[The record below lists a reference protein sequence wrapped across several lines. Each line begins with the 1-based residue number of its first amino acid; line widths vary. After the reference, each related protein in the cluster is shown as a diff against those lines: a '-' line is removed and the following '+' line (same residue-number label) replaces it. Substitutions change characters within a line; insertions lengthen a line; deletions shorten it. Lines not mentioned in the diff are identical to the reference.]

1 VRADR
6 PLAAVAARS
15 AMLTGVV
22 LLATVPIYVYV
33 EPGLRA
39 LVARGAAALVL
50 GVALLQLRR
59 VIGETLEAAG
69 ASPLESARARHVLE
83 PEVPHHY
90 RGLMSDVRAALRSRR
105 YFDNVMWPRLQALST
120 SPLDRPPVRPGRGV
134 SLAGLR
140 RVLAALER
148 RP

>member
-6 PLAAVAARS
+6 PLAAVMARS
-15 AMLTGVV
+15 AVLSGVV

-33 EPGLRA
+33 EPALRA

-50 GVALLQLRR
+50 GVTLLQLRR
-59 VIGETLEAAG
+59 VLAEALEAAG
-69 ASPLESARARHVLE
+69 ASPLDATRVTRAPE
-83 PEVPHHY
+83 PQVPHHY
-90 RGLMSDVRAALRSRR
+90 LGLMSDVRAALRSRR

-120 SPLDRPPVRPGRGV
+120 SPLDRPPLRPGRGV

-140 RVLAALER
+140 RVLTALER

>member
-1 VRADR
+1 MRADR
-6 PLAAVAARS
+6 PLAAVVVRS
-15 AMLTGVV
+15 AVLSGVV

-33 EPGLRA
+33 EPALRA
-39 LVARGAAALVL
+39 LVARVAAAFVL
-50 GVALLQLRR
+50 GVTLLQLRR
-59 VIGETLEAAG
+59 VLAEILEATG
-69 ASPLESARARHVLE
+69 ASPLETTRASRAPE

-90 RGLMSDVRAALRSRR
+90 LGLMSDVRAALRSRR

-140 RVLAALER
+140 RVLTVLER